1 MKKWIGL
8 FSLVVIVLV
17 AYYVM
22 GGMAKTTLTQNIES
36 FPKSSVIN
44 LHLDQYQQG
53 WFSSKAQL
61 GIEMHIPAQKITD
74 KNGVVKMDTPLNL
87 DINIPIRIKHGPFIW
102 TDNGFR
108 FGIAEVATRPETH
121 YKALINYLKETV
133 IKYSLPSFAFK
144 GNDGTADGAVQ
155 INWDGLKTVLS
166 VSSNLDNINAN
177 FNVYGLSG
185 SASNA
190 NFNFGRLEHDVQLWR
205 HQEWLWLGQSH
216 LGLASATINA
226 PDDQNFKLQ
235 GFDLRFNSDIN
246 DNKMGID
253 CKLSLEKL
261 LVDNQNYGPGVFK
274 LSIKNLD
281 PNVMAKLNQQE
292 ANMVENNVDPNL
304 AMLAI
309 AAELP
314 KLLAKGPVIELAEM
328 NLTLPEGQIN
338 GNFKIW
344 IPENEAK
351 DSSQAMQKAR
361 GEGHF
366 KAPIRL
372 VKSLMIASIKSD
384 LVKKAQQQQPASV
397 TNPIAAFPAP
407 AVANPDA
414 EAEKQTE
421 QLLADLTNKG
431 FLKVD
436 GDNYVVDFTLENQ
449 KLLINGKP
457 LNI

>member
-8 FSLVVIVLV
+8 FSLVVIVLI

-22 GGMAKTTLTQNIES
+22 GNMAKTTLTRNIDS
-36 FPKSSVIN
+36 FPKSSVIT

-53 WFSSKAQL
+53 WFSSKAL
-61 GIEMHIPAQKITD
+61 LDVKMHIPAQKITD
-74 KNGVVKMDTPLNL
+74 TNGIAKMDTPLDL
-87 DINIPIRIKHGPFIW
+87 DISIPIHIKHGPFIW

-121 YKALINYLKETV
+121 YKALINYLRETV
-133 IKYSLPSFAFK
+133 IKYSLPSFDLK

-155 INWDGLKTVLS
+155 INWKGLTTVLG
-166 VSSNLDNINAN
+166 VSSNLDKINAN
-177 FNVYGLSG
+177 FSLYGLSG
-185 SASNA
+185 SASNIE
-190 NFNFGRLEHDVQLWR
+190 FNFSELEHDVQLWR

-216 LGLASATINA
+216 LGLTSATINA
-226 PDDQNFKLQ
+226 PDEQHFQLQ
-235 GFDLRFNSDIN
+235 GLDLRFNSDVTE
-246 DNKMGID
+246 NKMGID

-261 LVDNQNYGPGVFK
+261 VVDNQNYGPGVFK

-314 KLLAKGPVIELAEM
+314 KLLTKGPVIELAEM

-344 IPENEAK
+344 LPENEAK
-351 DSSQAMQKAR
+351 DASQAMQKVR

-372 VKSLMIASIKSD
+372 VKSLIVASIKSD
-384 LVKKAQQQQPASV
+384 LTKKVQQQQPASV

-407 AVANPDA
+407 VNPDA
-414 EAEKQTE
+414 EAQKQAE
-421 QLLADLTNKG
+421 QLVADLTNKG

-449 KLLINGKP
+449 KLQINGKP
-457 LNI
+457 VNL

>member
-8 FSLVVIVLV
+8 FSLIVIVLV

-44 LHLDQYQQG
+44 LHLEQYRQG

-61 GIEMHIPAQKITD
+61 DLQMHIPAQKITD

-87 DINIPIRIKHGPFIW
+87 DISLPIRIKHGPFIW

-121 YKALINYLKETV
+121 YKALINYLRETV
-133 IKYSLPSFAFK
+133 IKYSLPSVTLK
-144 GNDGTADGAVQ
+144 GNDGTVDGGVQ
-155 INWDGLKTVLS
+155 INWEGLKTVLR
-166 VSSNLDNINAN
+166 VSSNLDTINAN

-185 SASNA
+185 SASNV
-190 NFNFGRLEHDVQLWR
+190 NFDFGQLEHDIQLWR
-205 HQEWLWLGQSH
+205 HQEWLWVGQSH
-216 LGLASATINA
+216 LGLASAIINA
-226 PDDQNFKLQ
+226 TEAQNFKLQ
-235 GFDLRFNSDIN
+235 GLDLQFNSDVN
-246 DNKMGID
+246 DNKMEIN

-261 LVDNQNYGPGVFK
+261 LVDNQNYGPGIFK

-281 PNVMAKLNQQE
+281 PNVIAKLNQQE
-292 ANMVENNVDPNL
+292 ANMVENNVDPNV

-309 AAELP
+309 GAELP
-314 KLLAKGPVIELAEM
+314 KLLAKGPVVELAEM
-328 NLTLPEGQIN
+328 NLTLPEGQIK

-344 IPENEAK
+344 LPENEVN
-351 DSSQAMQKAR
+351 DSSQAMQKVR

-372 VKSLMIASIKSD
+372 VKSLMITSLKSD
-384 LVKKAQQQQPASV
+384 LAKKRQQQPASI
-397 TNPIAAFPAP
+397 TNPIATFPAP
-407 AVANPDA
+407 AAANLDA
-414 EAEKQTE
+414 EAEKQAE
-421 QLLADLTNKG
+421 RLIADLTNKG

-436 GDNYVVDFTLENQ
+436 GDNYIVDFTLDNQ
-449 KLLINGKP
+449 KLLINGNP
-457 LNI
+457 WNI

>member
-22 GGMAKTTLTQNIES
+22 GAMAKTTFTQNIDS

-53 WFSSKAQL
+53 WFSSKARL
-61 GIEMHIPAQKITD
+61 DVKMHIPAQKITD
-74 KNGVVKMDTPLNL
+74 QSGVVKMDTPLDM
-87 DINIPIRIKHGPFIW
+87 DISIPLSIKHGPFIK

-108 FGIAEVATRPETH
+108 FGIAEIATRPETH
-121 YKALINYLKETV
+121 YKALVNYLRETV
-133 IKYSLPSFAFK
+133 IKYSLPSLNFK
-144 GNDGTADGAVQ
+144 GTDGTADGAVQ
-155 INWDGLKTVLS
+155 INWEGLTTELG
-166 VSSNLDNINAN
+166 VSSNLDKINAN
-177 FNVYGLSG
+177 FDIYGLSG
-185 SASNA
+185 SASHVD
-190 NFNFGRLEHDVQLWR
+190 FNFGKLEHDVQLWR

-226 PDDQNFKLQ
+226 PDSQNFKLQ
-235 GFDLRFNSDIN
+235 GFDLRFKSDVT

-261 LVDNQNYGPGVFK
+261 MVDNQNYGPGVFT
-274 LSIKNLD
+274 LSIKNLE

-309 AAELP
+309 ATELP
-314 KLLAKGPVIELAEM
+314 KLLSKGPVIELSEM

-344 IPENEAK
+344 LPANEAK
-351 DSSQAMQKAR
+351 DSSQAMQKVR

-366 KAPIRL
+366 KAPIHL
-372 VKSLMIASIKSD
+372 VKSLVTSSIKSE
-384 LVKKAQQQQPASV
+384 LVKKAQQQQPAPI

-407 AVANPDA
+407 ATENPET
-414 EAEKQTE
+414 EAQKQAE

-436 GDNYVVDFTLENQ
+436 GDNYMVDFRLENQ
-449 KLLINGKP
+449 KIQLNGKP